1 MRSAYALIP
10 AALLAGTV
18 LFASPEAKASRVDD
32 ADAHTQRWKA
42 RQAYFKSHAKIRPA
56 IRPHKFTQS
65 RSAKPRQ
72 LAYQKYD
79 IAPVTP
85 VTEIALIAPAK
96 QAIVAPKEA
105 DAALKM
111 ASIAWMSM
119 SKTLRSGPRETGK
132 PVAPIPIAV
141 PQFRIKPNE
150 TNDTAYVVDIIREL
164 APSYGVP
171 TWFALRIAIVESG
184 YDPYARGLAGEIGV
198 YQLKCETAR
207 GMGFMGEC
215 FQLTDARTNVRWGL
229 KHLSLA
235 IGSSGGDLQL
245 AASKHNGGLGCKS
258 LVQSYI
264 AKVF

>member
-1 MRSAYALIP
+1 
-10 AALLAGTV
+10 
-18 LFASPEAKASRVDD
+18 
-32 ADAHTQRWKA
+32 
-42 RQAYFKSHAKIRPA
+42 
-56 IRPHKFTQS
+56 
-65 RSAKPRQ
+65 
-72 LAYQKYD
+72 
-79 IAPVTP
+79 
-85 VTEIALIAPAK
+85 
-96 QAIVAPKEA
+96 
-105 DAALKM
+105 M

-119 SKTLRSGPRETGK
+119 TKTLRSGPRETPK
-132 PVAPIPIAV
+132 PVAPVPIAV

-207 GMGFMGEC
+207 AMGFMGEC
-215 FQLTDARTNVRWGL
+215 SQLTDARTNVRWGL

-245 AASKHNGGLGCKS
+245 AASKHNGGLGYRS
-258 LVQSYI
+258 LVDSYV

>member
-1 MRSAYALIP
+1 MRSVYALIP

-18 LFASPEAKASRVDD
+18 LCASHEAKASRVED
-32 ADAHTQRWKA
+32 ADAHTQRWNA
-42 RQAYFKSHAKIRPA
+42 RHENLKSRKSWNHA
-56 IRPHKFTQS
+56 
-65 RSAKPRQ
+65 SAKRGQ
-72 LAYQKYD
+72 LAYQKYK
-79 IAPVTP
+79 IARVTP
-85 VTEIALIAPAK
+85 VTEIARIAPAK
-96 QAIVAPKEA
+96 MAIVAPKKA
-105 DAALKM
+105 DAALMM
-111 ASIAWMSM
+111 ASIAWMP
-119 SKTLRSGPRETGK
+119 KTLRSGPRETGK
-132 PVAPIPIAV
+132 PVAPVPIAV

-184 YDPYARGLAGEIGV
+184 YDPYARGLAGEFGV

-215 FQLTDARTNVRWGL
+215 LQLTDARTNVRWGL

-245 AASKHNGGLGCKS
+245 AASKHNCGLGHKS

>member
-1 MRSAYALIP
+1 M
-10 AALLAGTV
+10 T
-18 LFASPEAKASRVDD
+18 K
-32 ADAHTQRWKA
+32 TQRSGP
-42 RQAYFKSHAKIRPA
+42 RE
-56 IRPHKFTQS
+56 TG
-65 RSAKPRQ
+65 KP
-72 LAYQKYD
+72 LV
-79 IAPVTP
+79 IETAP
-85 VTEIALIAPAK
+85 IDPAK
-96 QAIVAPKEA
+96 EAIFAPRKA
-105 DAALKM
+105 DAAQKM

-119 SKTLRSGPRETGK
+119 TKTLRSGPRQTGK
-132 PVAPIPIAV
+132 PVAPLPIAV

-184 YDPYARGLAGEIGV
+184 YDPYARGLAGEFGV

-207 GMGFMGEC
+207 VMGFTGEC

-235 IGSSGGDLQL
+235 IASSGGDLQL
-245 AASKHNGGLGCKS
+245 AASKHNGGLGFKS
-258 LVQSYI
+258 LVQSYV

>member
-1 MRSAYALIP
+1 VVRNKP
-10 AALLAGTV
+10 
-18 LFASPEAKASRVDD
+18 P
-32 ADAHTQRWKA
+32 
-42 RQAYFKSHAKIRPA
+42 RPGA
-56 IRPHKFTQS
+56 WL
-65 RSAKPRQ
+65 PR
-72 LAYQKYD
+72 L
-79 IAPVTP
+79 
-85 VTEIALIAPAK
+85 
-96 QAIVAPKEA
+96 
-105 DAALKM
+105 
-111 ASIAWMSM
+111 
-119 SKTLRSGPRETGK
+119 GRERGK

-184 YDPYARGLAGEIGV
+184 YDPYARGRAGEFGV

-207 GMGFMGEC
+207 GVGFMGEC
-215 FQLTDARTNVRWGL
+215 FRLTDARTNVRWGL

-245 AASKHNGGLGCKS
+245 AASKHNGGLRFKS
-258 LVQSYI
+258 LVHSYI

>member
-10 AALLAGTV
+10 AALLAGTF
-18 LFASPEAKASRVDD
+18 LFASPEAKASRVED
-32 ADAHTQRWKA
+32 ADVHTQQWNA
-42 RQAYFKSHAKIRPA
+42 RHEYFKSRKSRNHA
-56 IRPHKFTQS
+56 
-65 RSAKPRQ
+65 SAKPRQ
-72 LAYQKYD
+72 LAYQKSEN
-79 IAPVTP
+79 APVTP
-85 VTEIALIAPAK
+85 VTEIARIAAAK
-96 QAIVAPKEA
+96 EAIVAPKEA
-105 DAALKM
+105 LMM

-119 SKTLRSGPRETGK
+119 TKTLRSGPRETGK
-132 PVAPIPIAV
+132 PVAPVPIAV

-184 YDPYARGLAGEIGV
+184 YDPYARGLAGEFGV

-215 FQLTDARTNVRWGL
+215 YDLTDARTNVHWGL
-229 KHLSLA
+229 EHLSLA
-235 IGSSGGDLQL
+235 IGSSDGDLHL
-245 AASKHNGGLGCKS
+245 AASKHNGGLSRTS
-258 LVQSYI
+258 LVYSYI